1 MAENTALAVVTPT
14 AIAAPRHAGPL
25 RPVARPVDLIEAHKE
40 AATVIRE
47 ALEDGRDYGRIPG
60 AGDRKVLLK
69 AGAERLSVAFGLR
82 PVFSIISQ
90 EADHDREVHYVDRYK
105 KPAVSYGL
113 YRFVVKC
120 QLERDGVVVGEGI
133 GSCSTM
139 ESKYIS
145 RPRDCENTALKM
157 AKKRA
162 TVDAVLSTLS
172 LSDRFTQ
179 DVDDSDEDEPAPRPS
194 RRAAEAEVVE
204 PAPKPVPTFDLALAM
219 KLARLLVD
227 AKDDE
232 SVEYGAKHV
241 EQVTDDS
248 DLGKKVAA
256 GLNALC
262 DYKSAHLSHLKAVR
276 DGEVAEDE
284 DFVWRPAKPEWS
296 AAAEWI
302 RKGLARFEAAQA
314 EKNSAATAQ

>member
-1 MAENTALAVVTPT
+1 MAETTTALAVV
-14 AIAAPRHAGPL
+14 APAVVQRANGPI
-25 RPVARPVDLIEAHKE
+25 RPVVKPVELIEAHKE
-40 AATVIRE
+40 AAEVIRQS
-47 ALEDGRDYGRIPG
+47 LEDGRDYGRIPG

-82 PVFSIISQ
+82 PVFSIITQ
-90 EADHDREVHYVDRYK
+90 EADHDRVVTYVDRYK
-105 KPAVSYGL
+105 KPATSLGL

-179 DVDDSDEDEPAPRPS
+179 DIDDSDEEETPRGG
-194 RRAAEAEVVE
+194 RAVDAEVVRE
-204 PAPKPVPTFDLALAM
+204 QAKPVTLTFDIAPAM
-219 KLARLLVD
+219 KLARLILD
-227 AKDDE
+227 AKTDE
-232 SVEYGAKHV
+232 EVAYGAAHV
-241 EQVTDDS
+241 EKCVDDS
-248 DLGKKVAA
+248 DLGKKVAG
-256 GLNALC
+256 GLNALV
-262 DYKSAHLSHLKAVR
+262 DYASAYVSHQLAVR
-276 DGEVAEDE
+276 SGEVDGGE
-284 DFVWRPAKPEWS
+284 DFVWRPARPEWTGL
-296 AAAEWI
+296 AEWM
-302 RKGLARFEAAQA
+302 RKQLARFEEKQAA
-314 EKNSAATAQ
+314 EKNSAVAAQ